1 MNIQNNIAKQQS
13 SDYYKELKDIYKELG
28 KLYSQLSK
36 DETFSDILDIIKN
49 DFLKS
54 NISLFEESLTKPNYK
69 DTNPKIIKVVKVV
82 IDILENYTLFANN
95 SDGKK
100 LKDDIYNKIVD
111 HINTQN
117 EEVKKANDASTGA
130 KVIQEYFRMTP
141 EELSSFIDALTTL
154 PNIDTIKT
162 NNQEDYKIIK
172 HICILKYYLNI
183 FENNDDY
190 GRILDD
196 VLKKNI
202 TNVATYEKDLAEKKA
217 IKNADNTEV
226 SVKLTQ
232 AKNELSANT
241 AKDVKKYKELFNY
254 INLQSYD
261 IVDSVSIRLEK
272 IKKDAKDGKEGKDG
286 KPVKQKANEA
296 NEETTFI
303 EGFKKDIYYTVTN
316 INNKPGTDINSQLK
330 ENSDEKVD
338 LDARKV
344 ILQKVKVLLDAQLK
358 ALKDTITQMIDSH
371 KDEYSNE
378 IKEIRKV
385 FKDYDKEK
393 EYKDNISTILVNEET
408 EIAKLL
414 TKNADQKKQLEDS
427 KKQQQRSNGG
437 GRGSR
442 GSRGSRG
449 GRGSRGRQQGGE
461 KKTNKYYEDKY
472 ADLKTL
478 IDKIKAL
485 IDKIKDIEG
494 KDDGDDPFDKK
505 SGVFGDASDSFNSI
519 YKNIWNDY
527 VKETKRFKSK
537 GVTFDTLKQ
546 DSRLYERVKE
556 NQLDP
561 NDVLKISFQDKV
573 IFICIILIIRTFTMV
588 FLEFLIEY
596 NFVSTIQRG
605 VIIYCIIYI
614 LLVICGVLLINYDSY
629 KLRIIVN
636 YLNLHINSS
645 NIFFHIL
652 LFILFIGLIL
662 IIINDNDNG
671 LKSIDNVLNYTYIYT
686 YIYEIA
692 EKSKPGSDLLLSQKE
707 KMKLQYRLDI
717 ITMIVFIFS
726 SLLILIM

>member
-1 MNIQNNIAKQQS
+1 MNIQNNTAKQQQTT
-13 SDYYKELKDIYKELG
+13 DYYKDLKDIYKEIG

-36 DETFSDILDIIKN
+36 EETFTDILDIIKN

-54 NISLFEESLTKPNYK
+54 NISLIEDSLTKPGYK
-69 DTNPKIIKVVKVV
+69 EFNPKVIKILKVI
-82 IDILENYTLFANN
+82 IDILEKHTSFKDTSTAGTTIRDKVFDIIKKEVDAAN
-95 SDGKK
+95 
-100 LKDDIYNKIVD
+100 KDDKR
-111 HINTQN
+111 
-117 EEVKKANDASTGA
+117 KS
-130 KVIQEYFRMTP
+130 P
-141 EELSSFIDALTTL
+141 EELIAIIESLTDDKFAGIVAFKESN
-154 PNIDTIKT
+154 P
-162 NNQEDYKIIK
+162 EEYKIIK
-172 HICILKYYLNI
+172 HLCIFKYYLNI

-190 GRILDD
+190 GKELDG
-196 VLKKNI
+196 VLKDKI
-202 TNVATYEKDLAEKKA
+202 TEVARLEKDYATAKA
-217 IKNADNTEV
+217 NKGDASSISAT
-226 SVKLTQ
+226 LTQ
-232 AKNELSANT
+232 AKNELSDNT
-241 AKDVKKYKELFNY
+241 AKDVKKYKELCNY
-254 INLQSYD
+254 INLQTYD
-261 IVDSVSIRLEK
+261 IVDYVATKLEK
-272 IKKDAKDGKEGKDG
+272 IKKDAKDAKEGKEGKDA
-286 KPVKQKANEA
+286 KPAKQKAGELTPDA
-296 NEETTFI
+296 TFI
-303 EGFKKDIYYTVTN
+303 EEFKKDVYYTVIN
-316 INNKPGTDINSQLK
+316 INNTPGTDINSQLK
-330 ENSDEKVD
+330 ENSNEKVE

-344 ILQKVKVLLDAQLK
+344 ILQQVKVSLDKQLK
-358 ALKDTITQMIDSH
+358 TLKDTLAQLVTLQ
-371 KDEYSNE
+371 KDEYTTE
-378 IKEIRKV
+378 IKEIKAA

-393 EYKDNISTILVNEET
+393 EYKDNISTIIVNEET

-414 TKNADQKKQLEDS
+414 IKNADLKKRLDDTKKQ
-427 KKQQQRSNGG
+427 R
-437 GRGSR
+437 
-442 GSRGSRG
+442 
-449 GRGSRGRQQGGE
+449 GGE

-478 IDKIKAL
+478 NTKVKAL
-485 IDKIKDIEG
+485 IDKIKEIEG
-494 KDDGDDPFDKK
+494 KDDSDDPFDKK

-527 VKETKRFKSK
+527 AKETKKFKSK

-561 NDVLKISFQDKV
+561 RDVLKISFQDKI

-588 FLEFLIEY
+588 LIEFLIEY
-596 NFVSTIQRG
+596 NFVSTLQRG
-605 VIIYCIIYI
+605 VLIYCVIYI
-614 LLVICGVLLINYDSY
+614 LLVICNVLLINYDSY

-671 LKSIDNVLNYTYIYT
+671 LKSIDNALNYTYIYK

-692 EKSKPGSDLLLSQKE
+692 EKSSTTSDLLLSQNE

>member
-1 MNIQNNIAKQQS
+1 MNIQNNTAKQQQTT
-13 SDYYKELKDIYKELG
+13 DYYKDLKDIYKEIG

-36 DETFSDILDIIKN
+36 EETFTDILDIIKN

-54 NISLFEESLTKPNYK
+54 NISLIEDSLTKPGYK
-69 DTNPKIIKVVKVV
+69 EFNPKVIKILKVI
-82 IDILENYTLFANN
+82 IDILEKHTSFKDTSTVGTAIRDKVFDIIKTTVIDSKN
-95 SDGKK
+95 
-100 LKDDIYNKIVD
+100 KDDKR
-111 HINTQN
+111 
-117 EEVKKANDASTGA
+117 KS
-130 KVIQEYFRMTP
+130 P
-141 EELSSFIDALTTL
+141 EELIAIIESLTDDKASGIVALKGSN
-154 PNIDTIKT
+154 P
-162 NNQEDYKIIK
+162 EEYKIIK
-172 HICILKYYLNI
+172 HLCIFKYYLNI

-190 GRILDD
+190 GKELDG
-196 VLKKNI
+196 VLKDKI
-202 TNVATYEKDLAEKKA
+202 TEVARLEKDYATTKA
-217 IKNADNTEV
+217 NKGDASSISAT
-226 SVKLTQ
+226 LTQ
-232 AKNELSANT
+232 AKNELSDNT
-241 AKDVKKYKELFNY
+241 AKDVKKYKELCNY
-254 INLQSYD
+254 INLQTYD
-261 IVDSVSIRLEK
+261 IVDYVATKLEK
-272 IKKDAKDGKEGKDG
+272 IKKDAKDAKEGKDA
-286 KPVKQKANEA
+286 KPAKQKAGELTPDA
-296 NEETTFI
+296 TFI
-303 EGFKKDIYYTVTN
+303 EEFKKDVYYTVIN
-316 INNKPGTDINSQLK
+316 INNTPGTDINSQLK
-330 ENSDEKVD
+330 ENSNEKVD

-344 ILQKVKVLLDAQLK
+344 ILQQVKVSLDKQLK
-358 ALKDTITQMIDSH
+358 ALKDTLAQLVTLQ
-371 KDEYSNE
+371 KDEYTSE
-378 IKEIRKV
+378 IKEIKAA

-393 EYKDNISTILVNEET
+393 EYKDNITTIIVNEET

-414 TKNADQKKQLEDS
+414 IKNADLKKRLDDTKKQ
-427 KKQQQRSNGG
+427 R
-437 GRGSR
+437 
-442 GSRGSRG
+442 
-449 GRGSRGRQQGGE
+449 GGE

-478 IDKIKAL
+478 NTKIKAL
-485 IDKIKDIEG
+485 IDKIKEIEG
-494 KDDGDDPFDKK
+494 KDDSDDPFDKK

-527 VKETKRFKSK
+527 AKETKKFKSK

-561 NDVLKISFQDKV
+561 RDVLKISFQDKI

-588 FLEFLIEY
+588 LIEFLIEY
-596 NFVSTIQRG
+596 NFVSTLQRG
-605 VIIYCIIYI
+605 VLIYCVIYI
-614 LLVICGVLLINYDSY
+614 LLVICNVLLINYDSY

-671 LKSIDNVLNYTYIYT
+671 LKSIDNALNYTYIYK

-692 EKSKPGSDLLLSQKE
+692 EKSSTTSDLLLSQNE

>member
-1 MNIQNNIAKQQS
+1 MNIQNNTAKQQQTN
-13 SDYYKELKDIYKELG
+13 DYYKELKDIYKELG

-36 DETFSDILDIIKN
+36 EETFTDILDIIKN

-54 NISLFEESLTKPNYK
+54 NISLIEDSLTKPGYK
-69 DTNPKIIKVVKVV
+69 EFNPKVIKILKVI
-82 IDILENYTLFANN
+82 IDILEKHTSFKDTSTVGTTIRDKVFDEIKKEVEAAN
-95 SDGKK
+95 
-100 LKDDIYNKIVD
+100 KDDKR
-111 HINTQN
+111 
-117 EEVKKANDASTGA
+117 KS
-130 KVIQEYFRMTP
+130 P
-141 EELSSFIDALTTL
+141 EELIAIIESLADVKVVGIVAFKESY
-154 PNIDTIKT
+154 P
-162 NNQEDYKIIK
+162 EEYKIIK
-172 HICILKYYLNI
+172 HLCIFKYYLNI

-190 GRILDD
+190 GKELDD
-196 VLKKNI
+196 KLKKNI
-202 TNVATYEKDLAEKKA
+202 TEVARLEKDYATTKA
-217 IKNADNTEV
+217 NKGDSSSISAT
-226 SVKLTQ
+226 LTQ
-232 AKNELSANT
+232 AKNELSDNT
-241 AKDVKKYKELFNY
+241 AKDVKKYKELCNY
-254 INLQSYD
+254 INLQTYD
-261 IVDSVSIRLEK
+261 IVDYVATKLEK
-272 IKKDAKDGKEGKDG
+272 IKKDAKDAKEGKDA
-286 KPVKQKANEA
+286 KPAKQKAGELTPDA
-296 NEETTFI
+296 TFI
-303 EGFKKDIYYTVTN
+303 EEFKKDVYYTVIN
-316 INNKPGTDINSQLK
+316 INNTPGTDINSQLK
-330 ENSDEKVD
+330 ENSNEKVE

-344 ILQKVKVLLDAQLK
+344 ILQQVKVSLDKQLK
-358 ALKDTITQMIDSH
+358 TLKDTLAQLVTLQ
-371 KDEYSNE
+371 KDEYTTE
-378 IKEIRKV
+378 IKEIKAA

-393 EYKDNISTILVNEET
+393 EYKDNITTIIVNEET

-414 TKNADQKKQLEDS
+414 IKNADLKKRLDDTKKQ
-427 KKQQQRSNGG
+427 R
-437 GRGSR
+437 
-442 GSRGSRG
+442 
-449 GRGSRGRQQGGE
+449 GGE

-478 IDKIKAL
+478 NTKIKAL
-485 IDKIKDIEG
+485 IDKIKEIEG
-494 KDDGDDPFDKK
+494 KDDSDDPFDKK

-527 VKETKRFKSK
+527 AKETKKFKSK

-561 NDVLKISFQDKV
+561 RDVLKISFQDKI

-588 FLEFLIEY
+588 LIEFLIEY
-596 NFVSTIQRG
+596 NFVSTLQRG
-605 VIIYCIIYI
+605 VLIYCVIYI
-614 LLVICGVLLINYDSY
+614 LLVICNVLLINYDSY

-671 LKSIDNVLNYTYIYT
+671 LKSIDNALNYTYIYK

-692 EKSKPGSDLLLSQKE
+692 EKSSTTSDLLLSQNE

>member
-1 MNIQNNIAKQQS
+1 MNIQNNTAKQQQTT
-13 SDYYKELKDIYKELG
+13 DYYKDLKDIYKEIG

-36 DETFSDILDIIKN
+36 EETFTDILDIIKN

-54 NISLFEESLTKPNYK
+54 NISLIEDSLTKPGYK
-69 DTNPKIIKVVKVV
+69 EFNPKVIKILKVI
-82 IDILENYTLFANN
+82 IDILEKHTSFKDTSTAGTTIRDKVFDIIKKEVDAAN
-95 SDGKK
+95 
-100 LKDDIYNKIVD
+100 KDDKR
-111 HINTQN
+111 
-117 EEVKKANDASTGA
+117 KS
-130 KVIQEYFRMTP
+130 P
-141 EELSSFIDALTTL
+141 EELIAIIESLTDDKFAGIVAFKESN
-154 PNIDTIKT
+154 P
-162 NNQEDYKIIK
+162 EEYKIIK
-172 HICILKYYLNI
+172 HLCIFKYYLNI

-190 GRILDD
+190 GKELDG
-196 VLKKNI
+196 VLKDKI
-202 TNVATYEKDLAEKKA
+202 TEVARLEKDYATTKA
-217 IKNADNTEV
+217 NKGDASSISAT
-226 SVKLTQ
+226 LTQ
-232 AKNELSANT
+232 AKNELSDNT
-241 AKDVKKYKELFNY
+241 AKDVKKYKELCNY
-254 INLQSYD
+254 INLQTYD
-261 IVDSVSIRLEK
+261 IVDYVATKLEK
-272 IKKDAKDGKEGKDG
+272 IKKDAKDAKEGKDA
-286 KPVKQKANEA
+286 KPAKQKAGELTPDA
-296 NEETTFI
+296 TFI
-303 EGFKKDIYYTVTN
+303 EEFKKDVYYTVIN
-316 INNKPGTDINSQLK
+316 INNTPGTDINSQLK
-330 ENSDEKVD
+330 ENSNEKVE

-344 ILQKVKVLLDAQLK
+344 ILQQVKVSLDKQLK
-358 ALKDTITQMIDSH
+358 ALKDTLAQLVTLQ
-371 KDEYSNE
+371 KDEYTTE
-378 IKEIRKV
+378 IKEIKAA

-393 EYKDNISTILVNEET
+393 EYKDNISTIIVNEET

-414 TKNADQKKQLEDS
+414 IKNADLKKRLDDTKKQ
-427 KKQQQRSNGG
+427 R
-437 GRGSR
+437 
-442 GSRGSRG
+442 
-449 GRGSRGRQQGGE
+449 GGE

-478 IDKIKAL
+478 NTKVKAL
-485 IDKIKDIEG
+485 IDKIKEIEG
-494 KDDGDDPFDKK
+494 KDDSDDPFDKK

-527 VKETKRFKSK
+527 AKETKKFKSK

-561 NDVLKISFQDKV
+561 RDVLKISFQDKI

-588 FLEFLIEY
+588 LIEFLIEY
-596 NFVSTIQRG
+596 NFVSTLQRG
-605 VIIYCIIYI
+605 VLIYCVIYI
-614 LLVICGVLLINYDSY
+614 LLVICNVLLINYDSY

-671 LKSIDNVLNYTYIYT
+671 LKSIDNALNYTYIYK

-692 EKSKPGSDLLLSQKE
+692 EKSSTTSDLLLSQNE

>member
-1 MNIQNNIAKQQS
+1 
-13 SDYYKELKDIYKELG
+13 
-28 KLYSQLSK
+28 
-36 DETFSDILDIIKN
+36 
-49 DFLKS
+49 
-54 NISLFEESLTKPNYK
+54 
-69 DTNPKIIKVVKVV
+69 
-82 IDILENYTLFANN
+82 
-95 SDGKK
+95 
-100 LKDDIYNKIVD
+100 
-111 HINTQN
+111 
-117 EEVKKANDASTGA
+117 
-130 KVIQEYFRMTP
+130 
-141 EELSSFIDALTTL
+141 
-154 PNIDTIKT
+154 
-162 NNQEDYKIIK
+162 
-172 HICILKYYLNI
+172 
-183 FENNDDY
+183 
-190 GRILDD
+190 
-196 VLKKNI
+196 
-202 TNVATYEKDLAEKKA
+202 
-217 IKNADNTEV
+217 
-226 SVKLTQ
+226 
-232 AKNELSANT
+232 
-241 AKDVKKYKELFNY
+241 
-254 INLQSYD
+254 
-261 IVDSVSIRLEK
+261 
-272 IKKDAKDGKEGKDG
+272 
-286 KPVKQKANEA
+286 VKQKANEA

-371 KDEYSNE
+371 KDEYTNE

-437 GRGSR
+437 SR
-442 GSRGSRG
+442 

-494 KDDGDDPFDKK
+494 KHHGDDPFDKK
-505 SGVFGDASDSFNSI
+505 SCVFGDASDSFNSI

-527 VKETKRFKSK
+527 TKETKKFKSK

-561 NDVLKISFQDKV
+561 SDVLKISFQDKV

-614 LLVICGVLLINYDSY
+614 LLVICGVLLINNDSY

-652 LFILFIGLIL
+652 LFVLFIGLIL

>member
-1 MNIQNNIAKQQS
+1 MNIQNNIAKQQQTN
-13 SDYYKELKDIYKELG
+13 DYYKELKDIHKELG

-36 DETFSDILDIIKN
+36 EESFSDILDIIKN

-54 NISLFEESLTKPNYK
+54 NISLIEDSLTKPGYK
-69 DTNPKIIKVVKVV
+69 EFNPKVIKILKVI
-82 IDILENYTLFANN
+82 IDILEKYTSFKDTSNGTIIHKNVFDVIRTDVIEAANKEDKRK
-95 SDGKK
+95 S
-100 LKDDIYNKIVD
+100 
-111 HINTQN
+111 
-117 EEVKKANDASTGA
+117 
-130 KVIQEYFRMTP
+130 P
-141 EELSSFIDALTTL
+141 EELIAIIESLTGEKV
-154 PNIDTIKT
+154 PDIAAFKESNP
-162 NNQEDYKIIK
+162 EEYKIIK
-172 HICILKYYLNI
+172 HLCIFKYYLNI
-183 FENNDDY
+183 FENNDTY
-190 GRILDD
+190 GKELDD
-196 VLKKNI
+196 KLKKNI
-202 TNVATYEKDLAEKKA
+202 TEVAKLEKDYAIAKA
-217 IKNADNTEV
+217 DKGDITKISTN
-226 SVKLTQ
+226 LTNE
-232 AKNELSANT
+232 KNELSDNT
-241 AKDVKKYKELFNY
+241 AKDVKKYKELCNY
-254 INLQSYD
+254 INLQTYD
-261 IVDSVSIRLEK
+261 IVDYVATKLEK
-272 IKKDAKDGKEGKDG
+272 IKKDAKEGKDG
-286 KPVKQKANEA
+286 KDAKPAKQKTGEL
-296 NEETTFI
+296 TPDILFI
-303 EGFKKDIYYTVTN
+303 EEFKKDIYYTVTN
-316 INNKPGTDINSQLK
+316 INNTPGTDINSQLK
-330 ENSDEKVD
+330 ENSNEKVE

-344 ILQKVKVLLDAQLK
+344 VLQKVKISLDAQLK
-358 ALKDTITQMIDSH
+358 ALKDTVAQMISLS
-371 KDEYSNE
+371 KDEYTSE
-378 IKEIRKV
+378 IKAIKAA

-408 EIAKLL
+408 EITKLL
-414 TKNADQKKQLEDS
+414 TKNADLKKRLDDTKKQH
-427 KKQQQRSNGG
+427 
-437 GRGSR
+437 
-442 GSRGSRG
+442 
-449 GRGSRGRQQGGE
+449 GGE

-478 IDKIKAL
+478 ITSIKAL

-527 VKETKRFKSK
+527 AKETKKFKSK

-561 NDVLKISFQDKV
+561 IDVLKISFQDKV

-588 FLEFLIEY
+588 FIEFLIEY
-596 NFVSTIQRG
+596 NFVSTLQRG
-605 VIIYCIIYI
+605 VLIYCVIYI
-614 LLVICGVLLINYDSY
+614 LLVICNVLLINYDSY

-662 IIINDNDNG
+662 IIINDNDKG
-671 LKSIDNVLNYTYIYT
+671 LKSIDNALNYTYIYK

-692 EKSKPGSDLLLSQKE
+692 EKSNPTTSDLLLSQNE

>member
-1 MNIQNNIAKQQS
+1 MNIQNNTAKQQQTT
-13 SDYYKELKDIYKELG
+13 DYYKDLKDIYKEIG

-36 DETFSDILDIIKN
+36 EETFTDILDIIKN

-54 NISLFEESLTKPNYK
+54 NISLIEDSLTKPGYK
-69 DTNPKIIKVVKVV
+69 EFNPKIIKILKVI
-82 IDILENYTLFANN
+82 IDILEKYTSFKDTSNGTTIRDNVFAII
-95 SDGKK
+95 KK
-100 LKDDIYNKIVD
+100 DVIDAANKDDKR
-111 HINTQN
+111 
-117 EEVKKANDASTGA
+117 KS
-130 KVIQEYFRMTP
+130 P
-141 EELSSFIDALTTL
+141 EELIAIIESLTEDKVSSIVAFKDSN
-154 PNIDTIKT
+154 P
-162 NNQEDYKIIK
+162 EEYKIIK
-172 HICILKYYLNI
+172 HLCIFKYYLNI
-183 FENNDDY
+183 FENNDEY
-190 GRILDD
+190 GKDLDD
-196 VLKKNI
+196 NLKKNI
-202 TNVATYEKDLAEKKA
+202 TNVARLEKDYATAKADKGDTSKISTNLTNEKK
-217 IKNADNTEV
+217 
-226 SVKLTQ
+226 
-232 AKNELSANT
+232 ELSDNT
-241 AKDVKKYKELFNY
+241 AKDVKKYKELCNY
-254 INLQSYD
+254 INLQTYD
-261 IVDSVSIRLEK
+261 IVDYVATKLEK
-272 IKKDAKDGKEGKDG
+272 IKKDAKDAKEGKDG
-286 KPVKQKANEA
+286 KDAKPAKLKAGELTPDA
-296 NEETTFI
+296 TFI
-303 EGFKKDIYYTVTN
+303 EEFKKDVYYTVIN
-316 INNKPGTDINSQLK
+316 INNTPGTDINSQLK
-330 ENSDEKVD
+330 ENSNEKVE

-344 ILQKVKVLLDAQLK
+344 ILQQVKVSLDKQLK
-358 ALKDTITQMIDSH
+358 ALKDTLAQLVTLQ
-371 KDEYSNE
+371 KDEYTTE
-378 IKEIRKV
+378 IKEIKAA

-414 TKNADQKKQLEDS
+414 IKNADLKKRLDDTKKQ
-427 KKQQQRSNGG
+427 R
-437 GRGSR
+437 
-442 GSRGSRG
+442 
-449 GRGSRGRQQGGE
+449 GGE

-478 IDKIKAL
+478 NTKVKAL
-485 IDKIKDIEG
+485 IDKIKEIEG
-494 KDDGDDPFDKK
+494 KDDSDDPFDKK

-527 VKETKRFKSK
+527 AKETKKFKSK

-561 NDVLKISFQDKV
+561 RDVLKISFQDKI

-588 FLEFLIEY
+588 LIEFLIEY
-596 NFVSTIQRG
+596 NFVSTLQRG
-605 VIIYCIIYI
+605 VLIYCVIYI
-614 LLVICGVLLINYDSY
+614 LLVICNVLLINYDSY

-671 LKSIDNVLNYTYIYT
+671 LKSIDNALNYTYIYK

-692 EKSKPGSDLLLSQKE
+692 EKSSTTSDLLLSQNE

>member
-1 MNIQNNIAKQQS
+1 MNIQNNTAKQQQTT
-13 SDYYKELKDIYKELG
+13 DYYKDLKDIYKEIG

-36 DETFSDILDIIKN
+36 EETFTDILDIIKN

-54 NISLFEESLTKPNYK
+54 NISLIEDSLTKPGYK
-69 DTNPKIIKVVKVV
+69 EFNPKIIKILKVI
-82 IDILENYTLFANN
+82 IDILEKYTSFKDTSTAGTTIR
-95 SDGKK
+95 DKVYAVIK
-100 LKDDIYNKIVD
+100 TDVIEAKDKDDKR
-111 HINTQN
+111 
-117 EEVKKANDASTGA
+117 KS
-130 KVIQEYFRMTP
+130 P
-141 EELSSFIDALTTL
+141 EELIAIIESLTDVKASGIVAFKESN
-154 PNIDTIKT
+154 P
-162 NNQEDYKIIK
+162 EEYKIIK
-172 HICILKYYLNI
+172 HLCIFKYYLNI
-183 FENNDDY
+183 FENNDEY
-190 GRILDD
+190 GKDLDD
-196 VLKKNI
+196 NLKKNI
-202 TNVATYEKDLAEKKA
+202 TNVAGLEKDYATAKADKGDTSKISTNLTNEKK
-217 IKNADNTEV
+217 
-226 SVKLTQ
+226 
-232 AKNELSANT
+232 ELSDNT
-241 AKDVKKYKELFNY
+241 AKDVKKYKELCNY
-254 INLQSYD
+254 INLQTYD
-261 IVDSVSIRLEK
+261 IVDYVATKLEK
-272 IKKDAKDGKEGKDG
+272 IKKDAKDAKEGKDG
-286 KPVKQKANEA
+286 KDAKPAKLKAGELTPDA
-296 NEETTFI
+296 TFI
-303 EGFKKDIYYTVTN
+303 EEFKKDVYYTVIN
-316 INNKPGTDINSQLK
+316 INNTPGTDINSQLK
-330 ENSDEKVD
+330 ENSNEKVE

-344 ILQKVKVLLDAQLK
+344 ILQQVKVSLDKQLK
-358 ALKDTITQMIDSH
+358 ALKDTLAQLVTLQ
-371 KDEYSNE
+371 KDEYTTE
-378 IKEIRKV
+378 IKEIKAA

-414 TKNADQKKQLEDS
+414 IKNADLKKRLDDTKKQ
-427 KKQQQRSNGG
+427 R
-437 GRGSR
+437 
-442 GSRGSRG
+442 
-449 GRGSRGRQQGGE
+449 GGE

-478 IDKIKAL
+478 NTKVKAL
-485 IDKIKDIEG
+485 IDKIKEIEG
-494 KDDGDDPFDKK
+494 KDDSDDPFDKK

-527 VKETKRFKSK
+527 AKETKKFKSK

-561 NDVLKISFQDKV
+561 RDVLKISFQDKI

-588 FLEFLIEY
+588 LIEFLIEY
-596 NFVSTIQRG
+596 NFVSTLQRG
-605 VIIYCIIYI
+605 VLIYCVIYI
-614 LLVICGVLLINYDSY
+614 LLVICNVLLINYDSY

-671 LKSIDNVLNYTYIYT
+671 LKSIDNALNYTYIYK

-692 EKSKPGSDLLLSQKE
+692 EKSSTTSDLLLSQNE

>member
-1 MNIQNNIAKQQS
+1 MNIQNNTAKQQQTT
-13 SDYYKELKDIYKELG
+13 DYYKDLKDIYKEIG

-36 DETFSDILDIIKN
+36 EETFTDILDIIKN

-54 NISLFEESLTKPNYK
+54 NISLIEDSLTKPGYK
-69 DTNPKIIKVVKVV
+69 EFNPKIIKILKVI
-82 IDILENYTLFANN
+82 IDILEKHTSFKDTSNGTTIRDKVFDEIKKEVDAAN
-95 SDGKK
+95 
-100 LKDDIYNKIVD
+100 KDDKR
-111 HINTQN
+111 
-117 EEVKKANDASTGA
+117 KS
-130 KVIQEYFRMTP
+130 P
-141 EELSSFIDALTTL
+141 EELIAIIESLTDDKVAGIAAFKESN
-154 PNIDTIKT
+154 P
-162 NNQEDYKIIK
+162 EEYKIIK
-172 HICILKYYLNI
+172 HLCIFKYYLNI

-190 GRILDD
+190 GKELDG
-196 VLKKNI
+196 VLKDKI
-202 TNVATYEKDLAEKKA
+202 TEVARLEKDYATTKA
-217 IKNADNTEV
+217 NKGDASSISAT
-226 SVKLTQ
+226 LTQ
-232 AKNELSANT
+232 AKNELSDNT
-241 AKDVKKYKELFNY
+241 AKDVKKYKELCNY
-254 INLQSYD
+254 INLQTYD
-261 IVDSVSIRLEK
+261 IVDYVATKLEK
-272 IKKDAKDGKEGKDG
+272 IKKDAKDAKEGKDA
-286 KPVKQKANEA
+286 KPAKHKAGELTPDA
-296 NEETTFI
+296 TFI
-303 EGFKKDIYYTVTN
+303 EEFKKDVYYTVIN
-316 INNKPGTDINSQLK
+316 INNTPGTDINSQLK
-330 ENSDEKVD
+330 ENSNEKVE

-344 ILQKVKVLLDAQLK
+344 ILQQVKVSLDKQLK
-358 ALKDTITQMIDSH
+358 TLKDTLAQLVTLQ
-371 KDEYSNE
+371 KDEYTSE
-378 IKEIRKV
+378 IKDIKAA

-393 EYKDNISTILVNEET
+393 EYKDNITTIIVNEET

-414 TKNADQKKQLEDS
+414 IKNADLKKRLDDTKKQ
-427 KKQQQRSNGG
+427 R
-437 GRGSR
+437 
-442 GSRGSRG
+442 
-449 GRGSRGRQQGGE
+449 GGE

-478 IDKIKAL
+478 NTKIKAL
-485 IDKIKDIEG
+485 IDKIKEIEG
-494 KDDGDDPFDKK
+494 KDDSDDPFDKK

-527 VKETKRFKSK
+527 AKETKKFKSK

-561 NDVLKISFQDKV
+561 RDVLKISFQDKI

-588 FLEFLIEY
+588 LIEFLIEY
-596 NFVSTIQRG
+596 NFVSTLQRG
-605 VIIYCIIYI
+605 VLIYCVIYI
-614 LLVICGVLLINYDSY
+614 LLVICNVLLINYDSY

-671 LKSIDNVLNYTYIYT
+671 LKSIDNALNYTYIYK

-692 EKSKPGSDLLLSQKE
+692 EKSSTTSDLLLSQNE

>member
-1 MNIQNNIAKQQS
+1 MNIQNNTAKQQQTT
-13 SDYYKELKDIYKELG
+13 DYYKDLKDIYKEIG

-36 DETFSDILDIIKN
+36 EETFTDILDIIKN

-54 NISLFEESLTKPNYK
+54 NISLIEDSLTKPGYK
-69 DTNPKIIKVVKVV
+69 EFNPKVIKILKVI
-82 IDILENYTLFANN
+82 IDILEKHTSF
-95 SDGKK
+95 
-100 LKDDIYNKIVD
+100 KDTSNGTTICNKVF
-111 HINTQN
+111 
-117 EEVKKANDASTGA
+117 G
-130 KVIQEYFRMTP
+130 VIKTDVIEATNKEDKRKSP
-141 EELSSFIDALTTL
+141 EELIAIIETLTDDKALGITAFKESN
-154 PNIDTIKT
+154 P
-162 NNQEDYKIIK
+162 EEYKIIK
-172 HICILKYYLNI
+172 HLCIFKYYLNI

-190 GRILDD
+190 GKELDD
-196 VLKKNI
+196 KLKKNI
-202 TNVATYEKDLAEKKA
+202 TEVARLEKDYAIAKA
-217 IKNADNTEV
+217 DKGSGDITKISTD
-226 SVKLTQ
+226 LTNE
-232 AKNELSANT
+232 KNELSDNT
-241 AKDVKKYKELFNY
+241 AKDVKKYKELCNY
-254 INLQSYD
+254 INLQTYD
-261 IVDSVSIRLEK
+261 IVDYVATKLEK
-272 IKKDAKDGKEGKDG
+272 IKKDAKEGKDG
-286 KPVKQKANEA
+286 KDAKPAKSKAGELTPDA
-296 NEETTFI
+296 IFI
-303 EGFKKDIYYTVTN
+303 EEFKKDVYYTVIN
-316 INNKPGTDINSQLK
+316 INNTPGTDINSQLK
-330 ENSDEKVD
+330 ENSNEKVE

-344 ILQKVKVLLDAQLK
+344 ILQQVKVSLDKQLK
-358 ALKDTITQMIDSH
+358 ALKDTLAQLVTLQ
-371 KDEYSNE
+371 KDEYTTE
-378 IKEIRKV
+378 IKEIKAA

-414 TKNADQKKQLEDS
+414 IKNADLKKRLDDTKKQ
-427 KKQQQRSNGG
+427 R
-437 GRGSR
+437 
-442 GSRGSRG
+442 
-449 GRGSRGRQQGGE
+449 GGE

-478 IDKIKAL
+478 NTKVKAL

-494 KDDGDDPFDKK
+494 KDDSDDPFDKK

-527 VKETKRFKSK
+527 AKETKRFKSK

-561 NDVLKISFQDKV
+561 LDVLKISFQDKI

-588 FLEFLIEY
+588 LIEFLIEY
-596 NFVSTIQRG
+596 NFVSTLQRG
-605 VIIYCIIYI
+605 VLIYCVIYI
-614 LLVICGVLLINYDSY
+614 LLVICNVLLINYDSY

-662 IIINDNDNG
+662 VIINDNDNG
-671 LKSIDNVLNYTYIYT
+671 LKSIDNALNYTYIYK

-692 EKSKPGSDLLLSQKE
+692 EKSSTTSDLLLSQNE

>member
-1 MNIQNNIAKQQS
+1 MNIQNNTAKQQQTT
-13 SDYYKELKDIYKELG
+13 DYYKDLKDIYKEIG

-36 DETFSDILDIIKN
+36 EETFTDILDIIKN

-54 NISLFEESLTKPNYK
+54 NISLIEDSLTKPGYK
-69 DTNPKIIKVVKVV
+69 EFNPKIIKILKVI
-82 IDILENYTLFANN
+82 IDILEKYTSFKDTSTAGTTIR
-95 SDGKK
+95 DKVYAVIK
-100 LKDDIYNKIVD
+100 TDVIEAKDKDDKR
-111 HINTQN
+111 
-117 EEVKKANDASTGA
+117 KS
-130 KVIQEYFRMTP
+130 P
-141 EELSSFIDALTTL
+141 EELIAIIESLTDVKASGIVAFKESN
-154 PNIDTIKT
+154 P
-162 NNQEDYKIIK
+162 EEYKIIK
-172 HICILKYYLNI
+172 HLCIFKYYLNI
-183 FENNDDY
+183 FENNDEY
-190 GRILDD
+190 GKDLDD
-196 VLKKNI
+196 NLKKNI
-202 TNVATYEKDLAEKKA
+202 TNVAGLEKDYATAKADKGDTSKISTKLTNEKK
-217 IKNADNTEV
+217 
-226 SVKLTQ
+226 
-232 AKNELSANT
+232 ELSDNT
-241 AKDVKKYKELFNY
+241 AKDVKKYKELCNY
-254 INLQSYD
+254 INLQTYD
-261 IVDSVSIRLEK
+261 IVDYVATKLEK
-272 IKKDAKDGKEGKDG
+272 IKKDAKDAKEGKDG
-286 KPVKQKANEA
+286 KDAKPAKLKAGELTPDA
-296 NEETTFI
+296 TFI
-303 EGFKKDIYYTVTN
+303 EEFKKDVYYTVIN
-316 INNKPGTDINSQLK
+316 INNTPGTDINSQLK
-330 ENSDEKVD
+330 ENSNEKVE

-344 ILQKVKVLLDAQLK
+344 ILQQVKVSLDKQLK
-358 ALKDTITQMIDSH
+358 ALKDTLAQLVVLN
-371 KDEYSNE
+371 KDEYTTE
-378 IKEIRKV
+378 IKEIKAA

-414 TKNADQKKQLEDS
+414 IKNADLKKRLDDTKKQ
-427 KKQQQRSNGG
+427 R
-437 GRGSR
+437 
-442 GSRGSRG
+442 
-449 GRGSRGRQQGGE
+449 GGE

-478 IDKIKAL
+478 NTKVKAL

-494 KDDGDDPFDKK
+494 KDDSDDPFDKK

-527 VKETKRFKSK
+527 AKETKKFKSK

-561 NDVLKISFQDKV
+561 RDVLKISFQDKI

-588 FLEFLIEY
+588 LIEFLIEY
-596 NFVSTIQRG
+596 NFVSTLQRG
-605 VIIYCIIYI
+605 VLIYCVIYI
-614 LLVICGVLLINYDSY
+614 LLVICNVLLINYDSY

-671 LKSIDNVLNYTYIYT
+671 LKSIDNALNYTYIYK

-692 EKSKPGSDLLLSQKE
+692 EKSSTTSDLLLSQNE

>member
-13 SDYYKELKDIYKELG
+13 NDYYKELKDIYKELG

-36 DETFSDILDIIKN
+36 DETFSDILEIIKN

-100 LKDDIYNKIVD
+100 FKDDIYIKIVD
-111 HINTQN
+111 HINAEN
-117 EEVKKANDASTGA
+117 EKVKKANDGSSG
-130 KVIQEYFRMTP
+130 VIQEYFRMTP
-141 EELSSFIDALTTL
+141 EELSSFIDTLITL
-154 PNIDTIKT
+154 PNIDTFRT
-162 NNQEDYKIIK
+162 NYQEDYKIIK

-196 VLKKNI
+196 ILKKNI
-202 TNVATYEKDLAEKKA
+202 ANVATYEKDLAERKA

-226 SVKLTQ
+226 SIKLTQ
-232 AKNELSANT
+232 AKNELSSNT

-286 KPVKQKANEA
+286 KQVKQKANEA

-371 KDEYSNE
+371 KDEYTNE

-427 KKQQQRSNGG
+427 KKQQQRSNG
-437 GRGSR
+437 
-442 GSRGSRG
+442 GSRG

-527 VKETKRFKSK
+527 TKETKKFKSK

-561 NDVLKISFQDKV
+561 SDVLKISFQDKV

>member
-1 MNIQNNIAKQQS
+1 MNIQNNTAKQQQTT
-13 SDYYKELKDIYKELG
+13 DYYKDLKDIYKEIG

-36 DETFSDILDIIKN
+36 EETFTDILDIIKN

-54 NISLFEESLTKPNYK
+54 NISLIEDSLTKPGYK
-69 DTNPKIIKVVKVV
+69 EFNPKIIKILKVI
-82 IDILENYTLFANN
+82 IDILEKHTSFKDTSNGTTIRDKVFDIIKTTVIDSKN
-95 SDGKK
+95 
-100 LKDDIYNKIVD
+100 KDDKR
-111 HINTQN
+111 
-117 EEVKKANDASTGA
+117 KS
-130 KVIQEYFRMTP
+130 P
-141 EELSSFIDALTTL
+141 EELIAIIESLTDDKDAGIVAFKESN
-154 PNIDTIKT
+154 P
-162 NNQEDYKIIK
+162 EEYKIIK
-172 HICILKYYLNI
+172 HLCIFKYYLNI

-190 GRILDD
+190 GKELDG
-196 VLKKNI
+196 VLKDKI
-202 TNVATYEKDLAEKKA
+202 TEVARLEKDYATTKA
-217 IKNADNTEV
+217 NKGDASSISAT
-226 SVKLTQ
+226 LTQ
-232 AKNELSANT
+232 AKNELSDNT
-241 AKDVKKYKELFNY
+241 AKDVKKYKELCNY
-254 INLQSYD
+254 INLQTYD
-261 IVDSVSIRLEK
+261 IVDYVATKLEK
-272 IKKDAKDGKEGKDG
+272 IKKDAKDAKEGKDA
-286 KPVKQKANEA
+286 KPAKQKAGELTPDA
-296 NEETTFI
+296 TFI
-303 EGFKKDIYYTVTN
+303 EEFKKDVYYTVIN
-316 INNKPGTDINSQLK
+316 INNTPGTDINSQLK
-330 ENSDEKVD
+330 ENSNEKVD

-344 ILQKVKVLLDAQLK
+344 ILQQVKVSLDKQLK
-358 ALKDTITQMIDSH
+358 TLKDTLAQLVTLQ
-371 KDEYSNE
+371 KDEYTSE
-378 IKEIRKV
+378 IKEIKAA

-393 EYKDNISTILVNEET
+393 EYKDNITTIIVNEET

-414 TKNADQKKQLEDS
+414 IKNADLKKRLDDTKKQ
-427 KKQQQRSNGG
+427 R
-437 GRGSR
+437 
-442 GSRGSRG
+442 
-449 GRGSRGRQQGGE
+449 GGE

-478 IDKIKAL
+478 NTKIKAL
-485 IDKIKDIEG
+485 IDKIKEIEG
-494 KDDGDDPFDKK
+494 KDDSDDPFDKK

-527 VKETKRFKSK
+527 AKETKKFKSK

-561 NDVLKISFQDKV
+561 RDVLKISFQDKI

-588 FLEFLIEY
+588 LIEFLIEY
-596 NFVSTIQRG
+596 NFVSTLQRG
-605 VIIYCIIYI
+605 VLIYCVIYI
-614 LLVICGVLLINYDSY
+614 LLVICNVLLINYDSY

-671 LKSIDNVLNYTYIYT
+671 LKSIDNALNYTYIYK

-692 EKSKPGSDLLLSQKE
+692 EKSSTTSDLLLSQNE

>member
-1 MNIQNNIAKQQS
+1 MNIQNNTAKQQQTT
-13 SDYYKELKDIYKELG
+13 DYYKDLKDIYKEIG

-36 DETFSDILDIIKN
+36 EETFTDILDIIKN

-54 NISLFEESLTKPNYK
+54 NISLIEDSLTKPGYK
-69 DTNPKIIKVVKVV
+69 EFNPKVIKILKVI
-82 IDILENYTLFANN
+82 IDILEKHTSFKDTSTVGTAIRDKVFDIIKTTVIDSKN
-95 SDGKK
+95 
-100 LKDDIYNKIVD
+100 KDDKR
-111 HINTQN
+111 
-117 EEVKKANDASTGA
+117 KS
-130 KVIQEYFRMTP
+130 P
-141 EELSSFIDALTTL
+141 EELIAIIESLTDDKDAGIVAFKESN
-154 PNIDTIKT
+154 P
-162 NNQEDYKIIK
+162 EEYKIIK
-172 HICILKYYLNI
+172 HLCIFKYYLNI

-190 GRILDD
+190 GKELDG
-196 VLKKNI
+196 VLKDKI
-202 TNVATYEKDLAEKKA
+202 TEVARLEKDYATTKA
-217 IKNADNTEV
+217 NKGDASSISAT
-226 SVKLTQ
+226 LTQ
-232 AKNELSANT
+232 AKNELSDNT
-241 AKDVKKYKELFNY
+241 AKDVKKYKELCNY
-254 INLQSYD
+254 INLQTYD
-261 IVDSVSIRLEK
+261 IVDYVATKLEK
-272 IKKDAKDGKEGKDG
+272 IKKDAKDAKEGKDA
-286 KPVKQKANEA
+286 KPAKQKAGELTPDA
-296 NEETTFI
+296 TFI
-303 EGFKKDIYYTVTN
+303 EEFKKDVYYTVIN
-316 INNKPGTDINSQLK
+316 INNTPGTDINSQLK
-330 ENSDEKVD
+330 ENSNEKVD

-344 ILQKVKVLLDAQLK
+344 ILQQVKVSLDKQLK
-358 ALKDTITQMIDSH
+358 ALKDTLAQLVTLQ
-371 KDEYSNE
+371 KDEYTSE
-378 IKEIRKV
+378 IKEIKAA

-393 EYKDNISTILVNEET
+393 EYKDNITTIIVNEET

-414 TKNADQKKQLEDS
+414 IKNADLKKRLDDTKKQ
-427 KKQQQRSNGG
+427 R
-437 GRGSR
+437 
-442 GSRGSRG
+442 
-449 GRGSRGRQQGGE
+449 GGE

-478 IDKIKAL
+478 NTKIKAL
-485 IDKIKDIEG
+485 IDKIKEIEG
-494 KDDGDDPFDKK
+494 KDDSDDPFDKK

-527 VKETKRFKSK
+527 AKETKKFKSK

-561 NDVLKISFQDKV
+561 RDVLKISFQDKI

-588 FLEFLIEY
+588 LIEFLIEY
-596 NFVSTIQRG
+596 NFVSTLQRG
-605 VIIYCIIYI
+605 VLIYCVIYI
-614 LLVICGVLLINYDSY
+614 LLVICNVLLINYDSY

-671 LKSIDNVLNYTYIYT
+671 LKSIDNALNYTYIYK

-692 EKSKPGSDLLLSQKE
+692 EKSSTTSDLLLSQNE